1 MIANGKISNQL
12 NISFHKKKIKSVN
25 SLDIRLCSQISIIL
39 LMTLFR
45 IQFYFL
51 TEMLYWFYEQ
61 I

>member
-12 NISFHKKKIKSVN
+12 NISFHKKIKSVN
-25 SLDIRLCSQISIIL
+25 SLDIRLCPQISIIL

-51 TEMLYWFYEQ
+51 TEMLY
-61 I
+61 